1 VCSRIRPEHPGNGI
15 DYPCEEDQGD
25 PNRSENMQNKIIA
38 VATGLALALG
48 TVAASSPASARGPGG
63 HGGGKHWAGG
73 GHWGGG
79 HWRGGGWGGRN
90 YYRGGAYLGGL
101 AAGAIIGGAL
111 AAPYGYY
118 SPYAYEPDYDYGPG
132 VYAQPDQDDA
142 YCAQRFRSYDP
153 ASGTYLGYDGRRHP
167 CP

>member
-1 VCSRIRPEHPGNGI
+1 
-15 DYPCEEDQGD
+15 
-25 PNRSENMQNKIIA
+25 MQKKFIA
-38 VATGLALALG
+38 IATGLALALG
-48 TVAASSPASARGPGG
+48 TVAVSAPAFARGGG
-63 HGGGKHWAGG
+63 HGGGGHWGGGGGHWAGG

-79 HWRGGGWGGRN
+79 HWRGGGWGGRH

-101 AAGAIIGGAL
+101 AAGAVIGGAL
-111 AAPYGYY
+111 AGPYGYY
-118 SPYAYEPDYDYGPG
+118 GGPYAYEPDYGPG
-132 VYAQPDQDDA
+132 VYAQPDDSDA

>member
-1 VCSRIRPEHPGNGI
+1 
-15 DYPCEEDQGD
+15 
-25 PNRSENMQNKIIA
+25 MQKKIIA
-38 VATGLALALG
+38 IATGLALALG
-48 TVAASSPASARGPGG
+48 TVAVSAPASARGGGG
-63 HGGGKHWAGG
+63 HGGGGHWAGG

-101 AAGAIIGGAL
+101 AAGAVIGGAL

-118 SPYAYEPDYDYGPG
+118 GGPYAYEPDYDYGPG
-132 VYAQPDQDDA
+132 VYAQPDRDDA

-153 ASGTYLGYDGRRHP
+153 ASGTYLGYDGLRHP